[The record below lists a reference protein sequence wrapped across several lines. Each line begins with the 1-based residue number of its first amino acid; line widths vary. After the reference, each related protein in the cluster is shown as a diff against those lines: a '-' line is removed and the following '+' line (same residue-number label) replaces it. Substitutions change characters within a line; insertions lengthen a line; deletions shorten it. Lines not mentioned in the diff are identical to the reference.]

1 MQSIANRA
9 SATKRTGEYYN
20 GNEIFLKIFVIFMS
34 QLHFINEDMTNNGL
48 LKLHKIFQLN
58 RKCNIRVPYD
68 AKLNKIHIYGVLYII
83 SANLYAISKTDI
95 CTFIARI
102 SRVQYR
108 QIAASPKRPLS
119 LSHFLLRK
127 SPSRRLLRGI
137 RSSFKRN
144 RTATIVLPV
153 RDAS

>member
-1 MQSIANRA
+1 
-9 SATKRTGEYYN
+9 
-20 GNEIFLKIFVIFMS
+20 MS

-58 RKCNIRVPYD
+58 RKCNIRAPYD
-68 AKLNKIHIYGVLYII
+68 AKLNKIHIYDVLYII
-83 SANLYAISKTDI
+83 STNLLYAISKTDI
-95 CTFIARI
+95 CTFIVRI
-102 SRVQYR
+102 SGVQYR
-108 QIAASPKRPLS
+108 QIGCLTKDPY
-119 LSHFLLRK
+119 LSHSLLRK